1 MVIFSRLV
9 VNATEKKQ
17 VTHLLRP
24 KLNPYMGL
32 INISS
37 YSFTKVRTVY
47 DSINRLLM
55 SVCRALKIKRHT
67 CATAGSNGEAVVY
80 VKTF

>member
-1 MVIFSRLV
+1 
-9 VNATEKKQ
+9 
-17 VTHLLRP
+17 
-24 KLNPYMGL
+24 MGL